1 MSRIGKQPIVVPSGV
16 DVRVNGGRA
25 TVKGPNGT
33 LEVLVND
40 LTDVTQKGEALL
52 VGVKDE
58 SDQRSRAMWGLTR
71 ALLANAVEGVTK
83 GFEKRLVIV
92 GIGYRA
98 EIKGKGLDLRVGFSH
113 DVPVQA
119 PDGIEFSIDQAP
131 ADIDGA
137 QATVVVKGASKEL
150 VGRTASQIRKVRP
163 PEPYKGKGIRYAGEY
178 VRRKQGKTAVV

>member
-1 MSRIGKQPIVVPSGV
+1 MSRIGKQPIAVPNGV
-16 DVRVNGGRA
+16 DVRVSGGIA

-40 LTDVTQKGEALL
+40 LTEVTQEGEALR
-52 VGVKDE
+52 VSIKDE
-58 SDQRSRAMWGLTR
+58 ADQRSRAMWGLTR

-98 EIKGKGLDLRVGFSH
+98 DLKGKSLDFQVGFSH
-113 DVPVQA
+113 NVPVQ
-119 PDGIEFSIDQAP
+119 PPSGIEFSIDQAP

-150 VGRTASQIRKVRP
+150 VGRTAAEIRKVRP
-163 PEPYKGKGIRYAGEY
+163 PEPYKGKGIRYADEY